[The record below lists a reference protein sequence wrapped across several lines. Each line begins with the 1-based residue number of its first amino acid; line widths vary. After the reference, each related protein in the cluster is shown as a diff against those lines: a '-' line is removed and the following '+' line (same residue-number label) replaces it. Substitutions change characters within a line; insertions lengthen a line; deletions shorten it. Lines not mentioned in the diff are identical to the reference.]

1 MRKLIIFLLLFNH
14 LTYGQGLQSFLT
26 IATFNS
32 NESPFLETYLYF
44 NTNTLKLIKN
54 NDNYYGEIDVY
65 IIIKDDNSETIY
77 QDHYLLKSP
86 IFNKENNNI
95 FFIDQQRIAL
105 GKGFYTINIQLFD
118 INNKDI
124 KKHSEKFNIN
134 YDLTSISSIQLI
146 DNYSIAKEESILNKS
161 GYALTP
167 FISNYYPKSVDNLTY
182 YFETYNT
189 NLFDDQKY
197 IINTYIES
205 YETGVP
211 LYNFNKVIRKVA
223 SEIESNLLS
232 FDIKNLPTGN
242 YNLVCKL
249 KDSKNNEIY
258 TSKLFF
264 QRSNSFTYTNNYN
277 DLNTISLQG
286 KFVNNFTN
294 KDSLRQF
301 IDYLYPICSPQENT
315 FAQNQL
321 SYDNL
326 ELMLKFFYNFWE
338 SRNSL
343 DPSSEWI
350 KYYQEVKKVN
360 KSFRNAK
367 IKGYLTDRGRVYLQY
382 GPPNSRN
389 KVDNASSTYP
399 YEIWHYYKLKNQTNK
414 KFVFVNSDFAT
425 NEYRLEYSNVFG
437 EVSNAEW
444 RDRIEQDQ
452 TPTFGDDFNNN
463 YINPK

>member
-1 MRKLIIFLLLFNH
+1 MLLLLKLIIFLLLFNH

-32 NESPFLETYLYF
+32 NESPFLETYLSF
-44 NTNTLKLIKN
+44 NTKTLTLIKN
-54 NDNYYGEIDVY
+54 NDNYYGEIDIY
-65 IIIKDDNSETIY
+65 IIIKDDNSKTIY

-105 GKGFYTINIQLFD
+105 DKGIYTVDIQLFD
-118 INNKDI
+118 VNNKDI

-134 YDLTSISSIQLI
+134 YDLASISSIQLI
-146 DNYSIAKEESILNKS
+146 DNYSIAKEVSILNKS

-167 FISNYYPKSVDNLTY
+167 FISNYYPKSVNNLTY
-182 YFETYNT
+182 YFESYNT

-242 YNLVCKL
+242 YNLVCKM

-264 QRSNSFTYTNNYN
+264 QRSNSFTYTNNY
-277 DLNTISLQG
+277 IHYFSY
-286 KFVNNFTN
+286 
-294 KDSLRQF
+294 F
-301 IDYLYPICSPQENT
+301 IYWH
-315 FAQNQL
+315 
-321 SYDNL
+321 
-326 ELMLKFFYNFWE
+326 LKMF
-338 SRNSL
+338 S
-343 DPSSEWI
+343 
-350 KYYQEVKKVN
+350 
-360 KSFRNAK
+360 
-367 IKGYLTDRGRVYLQY
+367 
-382 GPPNSRN
+382 
-389 KVDNASSTYP
+389 
-399 YEIWHYYKLKNQTNK
+399 
-414 KFVFVNSDFAT
+414 
-425 NEYRLEYSNVFG
+425 
-437 EVSNAEW
+437 
-444 RDRIEQDQ
+444 
-452 TPTFGDDFNNN
+452 
-463 YINPK
+463 